1 MINVTI
7 ENFEA
12 EVIGAS
18 MTTPVLVDFW
28 APWCGPCKVIG
39 PMLEKLEA
47 EFEGRFKLVKID
59 SDQQQEI
66 ATAFG
71 VKSIP
76 TCILLI
82 GGRPVDGFT
91 GALPE
96 GKLREFIAR
105 HVPTAAALEAD
116 AEADEAQ
123 ALLAAGD
130 TDAAI
135 ERLQQA
141 LAQQPNNDDVRFDLV
156 KLLLSFSEIEAAQEA
171 LAPALER
178 QPKPPLRFTALQV
191 WLDAIVYVAGTLQ
204 DSVTLEEF
212 DEKIAANKRDF
223 DARFAK
229 ARVLMVRG
237 EWTAALDELL
247 EIIMRDKQW
256 NDEAARKAFVAILEL
271 LSPPA
276 PKPGEA
282 TGPAAGAIALSGKS
296 AAPEDPQRA
305 LVSSYRRR
313 LSMMLN

>member
-39 PMLEKLEA
+39 PLLEKLEA

-66 ATAFG
+66 AGAFG

-76 TCILLI
+76 TCILLQ

-96 GKLREFIAR
+96 GKLREFISR
-105 HVPTAAALEAD
+105 HVPSTEALEAET
-116 AEADEAQ
+116 EADEAQ
-123 ALLAAGD
+123 ALLEAGD
-130 TDAAI
+130 TDAAVQ
-135 ERLQQA
+135 RLQQA
-141 LAQQPNNDDVRFDLV
+141 LAQQPANDDIRFDLV
-156 KLLLSFSEIEAAQEA
+156 KLLLSAGDIEAAHEA
-171 LAPALER
+171 LAPTLSR

-191 WLDAIVYVAGTLQ
+191 WLDAIVYVADAVQG
-204 DSVTLEEF
+204 SVTLEEF

-223 DARFAK
+223 DARYAK
-229 ARVLMVRG
+229 ARILMVRG
-237 EWTAALDELL
+237 DWTAALDELL
-247 EIIMRDKQW
+247 EIVMRDKQW
-256 NDEAARKAFVAILEL
+256 NDEAARKTFVAILEL
-271 LSPPA
+271 LTPPA
-276 PKPGEA
+276 PKAGEA
-282 TGPAAGAIALSGKS
+282 AAQTKGAIALSGKN

>member
-1 MINVTI
+1 MIDATI

-66 ATAFG
+66 AGAFG

-76 TCILLI
+76 TCILLK

-105 HVPTAAALEAD
+105 HVPTTQALEAD

-171 LAPALER
+171 LAPALAR

-229 ARVLMVRG
+229 ARILMVRG

-247 EIIMRDKQW
+247 EIVMRDKQW
-256 NDEAARKAFVAILEL
+256 NDEAARKAFVGILEL

-276 PKPGEA
+276 PKPGDTA
-282 TGPAAGAIALSGKS
+282 GPAAGAIALSGKS